1 MFVVLFVLWVIFNG
15 KLNWE
20 IAAFGAA
27 LSALVY
33 AFSCA
38 FLGYSFKAEIKAVR
52 KLPQYGRYLGLVFCE
67 VIKSNLALIRV
78 VYSPRVEVKP
88 KLVKFTTPL
97 KGAYKAVL
105 SDSIT
110 LTPGTITVECEEET
124 LTVHSL
130 DESFA
135 DGIEN
140 TDFQKQLLEM
150 QQEGEAQQ

>member
-1 MFVVLFVLWVIFNG
+1 LFVVLFALWVMFNG

-20 IAAFGAA
+20 IAVFGVA

-38 FLGYSFKAEIKAVR
+38 FLGYSLKAELRAVK
-52 KLPQYGRYLGLVFCE
+52 KLPQYARYLGLVFSE
-67 VIKSNLALIRV
+67 VVKSNLALIRV
-78 VYSPRVEVKP
+78 VYSPRMEIKP
-88 KLVKFTTPL
+88 RLVRFSTPL

-110 LTPGTITVECEEET
+110 LTPGTITVECEEDR
-124 LTVHSL
+124 LTVHCL

-140 TDFQKQLLEM
+140 TDFQKKLLEM
-150 QQEGEAQQ
+150 QQEGEAQP

>member
-110 LTPGTITVECEEET
+110 LTPGTITVECEEEK
-124 LTVHSL
+124 LTVHCL
-130 DESFA
+130 TE
-135 DGIEN
+135 
-140 TDFQKQLLEM
+140 DFCNSIIVTAVNLVKEHYSSPPKP
-150 QQEGEAQQ
+150 